1 MNVVTNI
8 VSSIAMTISAIIA
21 SIALVLTYLSY
32 RQKLKVEHAERM
44 YNLFLGTKKDKD
56 IAEFF
61 CLIDY
66 SVNGWYNKGFH
77 KSDYEQILDNTL
89 IQFNHIVYLYDQKL
103 LTKEEFEQ
111 YRYEIDKIVHN
122 IDVQRYFFNLYHYSQ
137 RVGLSFKFDKLLKY
151 GSMRGIIEQDFFNV
165 KSTNYGEKCLNF

>member
-8 VSSIAMTISAIIA
+8 VSSIAMAISAIIA

-32 RQKLKVEHAERM
+32 RQKLKAEHAERM
-44 YNLFLGTKKDKD
+44 YNLFWGIKKDKE
-56 IAEFF
+56 IAAFF
-61 CLIDY
+61 RLIDY
-66 SVNGWYNKGFH
+66 SENGWYNQGFH
-77 KSDYEQILDNTL
+77 KSDCEQIVDNTL

-111 YRYEIDKIVHN
+111 YRYEIDKIVFN
-122 IDVQRYFFNLYHYSQ
+122 TDVQRYFFNLFHYSQ

-151 GSMRGIIEQDFFNV
+151 GSIYGFIKKDFYNIH
-165 KSTNYGEKCLNF
+165 STNYGEKYLNF

>member
-1 MNVVTNI
+1 MHSIVKDECSDKHSIKYSNDHFCNHCFNSFSSHIFKLPSEIEGGTCRKNV
-8 VSSIAMTISAIIA
+8 
-21 SIALVLTYLSY
+21 
-32 RQKLKVEHAERM
+32 Q
-44 YNLFLGTKKDKD
+44 LFWGTKKDKD

-61 CLIDY
+61 RLIDY

-77 KSDYEQILDNTL
+77 KSDYEQIVDNTL

-151 GSMRGIIEQDFFNV
+151 AWNH
-165 KSTNYGEKCLNF
+165 